1 MSERRSKIDIIY
13 DMLKAINDKGGK
25 ILPTHLLYK
34 SNLSH
39 KRMKEYLVHLMGKHL
54 IEEIEVKDKKYFILT
69 EQGSKFF
76 VDYMKIK
83 EFTDAFGL

>member
-25 ILPTHLLYK
+25 IRPTHLLYK

-39 KRMKEYLVHLMGKHL
+39 KRMKEYLVHLMGKKL
-54 IEEIEVKDKKYFILT
+54 IEEIEVKENI
-69 EQGSKFF
+69 
-76 VDYMKIK
+76 
-83 EFTDAFGL
+83 